1 MTEPGAS
8 PLSAMEPLAVPLRA
22 SSADPFPVPFP
33 VIALVASAGGVDALV
48 RVLAPLP
55 ADLPAVV
62 LVALHQDPNRASQL
76 VAILRRGTRLRVDV
90 AADQMLMEP
99 GCVLVVPPAW
109 HLLVTSEARIGLI
122 PTGALPPARPSAD
135 LMLSTLAVT
144 CGARALAVILTGM
157 GHDGQAGV
165 HAIAHCGGTVL
176 AQDVASSAFSAMPA
190 AAAKTGRVHQV
201 LDLDAIPE
209 AILKHVS

>member
-1 MTEPGAS
+1 
-8 PLSAMEPLAVPLRA
+8 MEPVAVDLRLP
-22 SSADPFPVPFP
+22 SPDSFPVPFP
-33 VIALVASAGGVDALV
+33 VIALVASAGGITALV
-48 RVLAPLP
+48 RVLEPMP
-55 ADLPAVV
+55 SDLPAAV

-76 VAILRRGTRLRVDV
+76 AEILRRSTRLRVTL
-90 AADQMLMEP
+90 AADGMLMEP
-99 GCVLVVPPAW
+99 GTVLVVPPAR

-144 CGARALAVILTGM
+144 CGTRALAVILTGM

-176 AQDVASSAFSAMPA
+176 AQDEASSDFSSMPA
-190 AAAKTGRVHQV
+190 AAVTTGRVQQV
-201 LDLDAIPE
+201 LAVEAIAE
-209 AILKHVS
+209 AILKHVNADLGRVS

>member
-1 MTEPGAS
+1 MTESGVDN
-8 PLSAMEPLAVPLRA
+8 LSAMEPVAVRLHAP
-22 SSADPFPVPFP
+22 SPDSFPVPFP
-33 VIALVASAGGVDALV
+33 VIALVASAGGVEALV

-55 ADLPAVV
+55 VDLPAVV

-76 VAILRRGTRLRVDV
+76 AEILRRGTRLRVDV

-99 GCVLVVPPAW
+99 GHVLVVPPAR

-144 CGARALAVILTGM
+144 CGTRALAVILTGM

-190 AAAKTGRVHQV
+190 AAAMTGRVHKV
-201 LDLDAIPE
+201 LSLDAIPE